1 MADISAFPTIP
12 QIVEHLG
19 TTSTFI
25 ATAAITQGQVVAI
38 SATGVDD
45 SVVASVAESGG
56 RPIGVAITSQATAG
70 GKVAVAMIGSIVRV
84 AIADDTTGADAG
96 DLLETNDCA
105 VKGTV
110 STASEAATGGATV
123 TTHPQVVGVALDD
136 IAGGSYGRML
146 VLAPA
151 YAVQANSS

>member
-12 QIVEHLG
+12 QIVECLG
-19 TTSTFI
+19 ATSTFT
-25 ATAAITQGQVVAI
+25 ATAAITQGQVVAF

-45 SVVASVAESGG
+45 NVVASVAESGG

-70 GKVAVAMIGSIVRV
+70 GKVSVAMLGSVVRV
-84 AIADDTTGADAG
+84 AVADDTTGIDAG
-96 DLLETNDCA
+96 NLVETNDCA

-110 STASEAATGGATV
+110 SEVTESATGGATV
-123 TTHPQVVGVALDD
+123 TTHPQVVGVALED
-136 IAGGSYGRML
+136 IAGGSYGRIL

-151 YAVQANSS
+151 YAVQANTS

>member
-1 MADISAFPTIP
+1 MADITAFPSIP

-25 ATAAITQGQVVAI
+25 ATAAITQGQVVAF
-38 SATGVDD
+38 SATGVTD
-45 SVVASVAESGG
+45 SVVASEAEAGG

-70 GKVAVAMIGSIVRV
+70 GKVTVAMVGSIVRV
-84 AIADDTTGADAG
+84 AVADDTTGIDAG
-96 DLLETNDCA
+96 NLVETNDCA

-110 STASEAATGGATV
+110 SEVTETATGGATV

-136 IAGGSYGRML
+136 IAGGSYGRIL
-146 VLAPA
+146 VMPPM